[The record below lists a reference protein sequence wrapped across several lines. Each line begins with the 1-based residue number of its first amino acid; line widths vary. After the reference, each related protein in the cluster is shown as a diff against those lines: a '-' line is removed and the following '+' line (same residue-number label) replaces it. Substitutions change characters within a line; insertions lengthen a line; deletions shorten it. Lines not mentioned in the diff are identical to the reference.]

1 MRIAVFLP
9 NWIGDVVMAT
19 PAIRS
24 LRHHFSSA
32 SFVGIL
38 KPYVGDVLEGAPWF
52 DELIPLEKKGPLS
65 RRWPGVAWKL
75 RRRGIDLAVI
85 FPNSF
90 RSAMVAWAGKCRRRI
105 GYNRYGRRWLLTDR
119 LEPLRDEKGH
129 FKPSPIIDAY
139 NLLVEQVG
147 CPHPGVRM
155 KLYTTPQDE
164 EATTMVWERYDL
176 GKYPEIIC
184 LNPGAAYGAAKHW
197 PTEYFATLARKLVE
211 ERGSGI
217 LVLCG
222 PKERDLARQIAN
234 LSRRDGVKT
243 LADVPQSIGLTKGCV
258 RRADMLITTDS
269 GPRHF
274 AAAFDKP
281 VVSLFGPTHIP
292 WTVTYHAK
300 ETCLQR
306 DVPCGP
312 CQLRVCPLD
321 HRCMKELTAN
331 EVFVEA
337 INLLSRCSPS
347 AEKTPDKKVA

>member
-1 MRIAVFLP
+1 MKIAVFLP

-24 LRHHFSSA
+24 LRYHFSTA
-32 SFVGIL
+32 TLIGIH
-38 KPYVGDVLEGAPWF
+38 KPYVRDVLKGASWF
-52 DELIPLEKKGPLS
+52 DELIHLEKKGPWS
-65 RRWPGVAWKL
+65 QRWPGVAWNL
-75 RRRGIDLAVI
+75 RKRKIDLAI
-85 FPNSF
+85 LFPNSF
-90 RSAMVAWAGKCRRRI
+90 RSALVAWIGKCRRRV
-105 GYNRYGRRWLLTDR
+105 GYNRYARKWLLTDR
-119 LEPLRDEKGH
+119 LEPIRDDKGH
-129 FKPSPIIDAY
+129 FKPSPIIEAY

-147 CPHPGVRM
+147 CPHPGFRM

-164 EATTMVWERYDL
+164 QATSQVWNSNDL
-176 GKYPEIIC
+176 GHYPEVIC

-197 PTEYFATLARKLVE
+197 PTEYFATLARRLVD
-211 ERGSGI
+211 ERGSGV

-222 PKERDLARQIAN
+222 PNERDLARQIAT
-234 LSRRDGVKT
+234 LARRDAVKT
-243 LADVPQSIGLTKGCV
+243 VADVPQSIGLTKGCV

-292 WTVTYHAK
+292 WTITYHPK
-300 ETCLQR
+300 EVCLQR

-321 HRCMKELTAN
+321 HKCMRDLTPD
-331 EVFVEA
+331 EVFVTA
-337 INLLSRCSPS
+337 VDLLSRHTTSGRI
-347 AEKTPDKKVA
+347 TPDNKVA